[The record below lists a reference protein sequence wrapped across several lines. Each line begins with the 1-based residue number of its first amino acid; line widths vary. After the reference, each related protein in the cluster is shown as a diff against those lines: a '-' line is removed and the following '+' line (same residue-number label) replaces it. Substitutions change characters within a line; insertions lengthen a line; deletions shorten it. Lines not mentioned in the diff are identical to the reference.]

1 MKVWGGNQS
10 IDSGI
15 ALPGVD
21 VWVFSQPFKGSGQGG
36 DIYYTSLCGKGM
48 LSRFVVTDVF
58 SHGASAGELAKKL
71 RDLMHKH
78 FNTLDQS
85 GFAHALNEEFSN
97 IASTGKCAM
106 AVLTRPQPA
115 MPCPHTPATSSR
127 AEVKPCSCFITTRS
141 IRSDWKSD
149 FRVKL

>member
-48 LSRFVVTDVF
+48 LSRFVVTDVS
-58 SHGASAGELAKKL
+58 SHGGADPTTTSHAVP
-71 RDLMHKH
+71 
-78 FNTLDQS
+78 
-85 GFAHALNEEFSN
+85 AH
-97 IASTGKCAM
+97 TGD
-106 AVLTRPQPA
+106 V
-115 MPCPHTPATSSR
+115 
-127 AEVKPCSCFITTRS
+127 
-141 IRSDWKSD
+141 
-149 FRVKL
+149 